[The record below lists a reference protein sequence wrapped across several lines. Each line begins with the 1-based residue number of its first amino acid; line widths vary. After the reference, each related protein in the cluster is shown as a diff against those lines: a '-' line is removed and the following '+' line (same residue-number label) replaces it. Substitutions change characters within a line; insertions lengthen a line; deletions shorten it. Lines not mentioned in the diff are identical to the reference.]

1 MYLYYIN
8 YKNEEKSL
16 CHLEM
21 KSLFG
26 FIPDGKYFIADKY
39 INENRSPFIKYMLKI
54 LDYSVTLDEL
64 VNMVKLR
71 EIKIESYKVKFLDI
85 EKDIDFENKHK
96 IEGIIGY
103 EIIGDVDMYN
113 PRVIFGITKIN
124 GIWYFG
130 EYRKNNKPWI
140 EHSLRPCQYSNSLGT
155 NLARTVVNIAVGDN
169 CNCKIIDPCCGIGT
183 VLIEA
188 LSMGLNIVGSD
199 INPKVVEGSNRNLR
213 FFELPEVASLKDI
226 NEIEENYDVC
236 IIDIPYGLLSRTS
249 KEEQQK
255 ILKSARRISK
265 RLVLLS
271 LGDMTD
277 EIQNAGFEIIEK
289 CEAYKKNFKRYVT
302 LCE

>member
-26 FIPDGKYFIADKY
+26 VVPNDKYFITDKY

-54 LDYSVTLDEL
+54 LDYSNNLEEL
-64 VNMVKLR
+64 VNKVKLR
-71 EIKIESYKVKFLDI
+71 ELKIESYKVKFLDI

-113 PRVIFGITKIN
+113 PRVIYGITKID
-124 GIWYFG
+124 GVWYFG
-130 EYRKNNKPWI
+130 EYSKNNKPWI
-140 EHSLRPCQYSNSLGT
+140 EHSLRPCQYSNSLST
-155 NLARTVVNIAVGDN
+155 TLARTVVNIAVGDN
-169 CNCKIIDPCCGIGT
+169 YNWKIIDPCCGIGT

-255 ILKSARRISK
+255 ILNSARRISK

-271 LGDMTD
+271 LDDMTA
-277 EIQNAGFEIIEK
+277 EIENAGFKIIEK
-289 CEAYKKNFKRYVT
+289 CEAYKKNFKRYLT
-302 LCE
+302 LCV